1 MLDRVAL
8 AGLHPG
14 DVVEAGAIFA
24 GITKEPVALRVI
36 EQCEGGDVEFVAAY
50 FGVTLCKVRA
60 VVIRESVTW
69 VVK

>member
-60 VVIRESVTW
+60 VVTGEKVSW

>member
-36 EQCEGGDVEFVAAY
+36 EQCEGGDDEFDAAY
-50 FGVTLCKVRA
+50 YGVTLCKVRA
-60 VVIRESVTW
+60 VVTGEKVSW

>member
-24 GITKEPVALRVI
+24 GITKEPVALRVV

-60 VVIRESVTW
+60 VVTGEKVSW